1 MAEKR
6 LQMAREVGANTIVTG
21 CPFCLIHFED
31 AIKTGGL
38 ESEMKVIDLMELL
51 ISTL

>member
-6 LQMAREVGANTIVTG
+6 IEMARETGANIIVTA

-31 AIKTGGL
+31 AIKTGGF
-38 ESEMKVIDLMELL
+38 EDEMKVIDLMELL
-51 ISTL
+51 MSTL